1 MSIRIGVDVG
11 GTNTDAVVFSDN
23 CLIAV
28 AKSPTTEDITSGV
41 TNVIHKIINL
51 GEIDPKLVTA
61 VMVGTTHFVNALVE
75 SKQLLPTAVIRLCG
89 KTTRAILPFRDW
101 PLRLQKVVQT
111 ETFLLDGG
119 HEFDGRPIYELN
131 LNQID
136 EAIKKIRNSGV
147 VSVAI
152 SSVFSPLNNSHEKI
166 IAQRFSELAPSVFV
180 SISSEIGRIGFL
192 ERENATILNA
202 CLRGVADKII
212 SALNLSIMEI
222 GIDCQLF
229 ISQNDGTLMN
239 VEHTS
244 RYPIT
249 TFASGPTN
257 SMRGAAFLS
266 GQTDCAVID
275 IGGTTTDI
283 GILRAGY
290 PREASS
296 IVNVNGVRTNFR
308 MPDVVSIGLGG
319 GSIVRHANGLTI
331 GPDSVAFNL
340 RSQALI
346 FGGAT
351 LTATD
356 LAVAAGHAEIG
367 DHNNVKHLDQGMVR
381 DALTLIQE
389 TIEKSLGTMVTSP
402 EPIPVV
408 LVGGGHLICGDQIEG
423 AKSII
428 RPPNLDV
435 ANAVGAAISQ
445 VGSQLD
451 QIISVTTNTRQKE
464 FDRLRRETIDRC
476 QSAGAIA
483 DSIKLIDIDEIP
495 LSYLPTGS
503 IRVRMRAVGNLDFSK
518 DIRDSNEIY

>member
-11 GTNTDAVVFSDN
+11 GTNTDAVAFLN
-23 CLIAV
+23 NNLIAV
-28 AKSPTTEDITSGV
+28 AKSPTTQDVTSGV
-41 TNVIHKIINL
+41 TNVIQKIIKF
-51 GEIDPKLVTA
+51 GKLDSKQIAA

-75 SKQLLPTAVIRLCG
+75 SKYLLPTAVIRLCG
-89 KTTRAILPFRDW
+89 KTTQAIPPFRDW
-101 PLRLQKVVQT
+101 PLGLRDAIQA
-111 ETFLLDGG
+111 ETLLLDGG
-119 HEFDGRPIYELN
+119 HEFDGRTISA
-131 LNQID
+131 LNQKQVD
-136 EAIKKIRNSGV
+136 DAIEKISNSGIAT
-147 VSVAI
+147 VAI
-152 SSVFSPLNNSHEKI
+152 SSVFSPLDNSHEKI
-166 IAQRFSELAPSVFV
+166 VAQRFSELAPNILV
-180 SISSEIGRIGFL
+180 SISSEIGRIGLL

-212 SALNLSIMEI
+212 SALYLSIRKL

-229 ISQNDGTLMN
+229 ISQNDGTLMSAAHAN
-239 VEHTS
+239 

-296 IVNVNGVRTNFR
+296 TVNVNGVRTNFR
-308 MPDVVSIGLGG
+308 MPDVISIGIGG
-319 GSIVRHANGLTI
+319 GSKIRNVNGLTI
-331 GPDSVAFNL
+331 GPDSVGYKI

-346 FGGAT
+346 FGGKT

-356 LAVAAGHAEIG
+356 LAVASGRADIG
-367 DHNNVKHLDQGMVR
+367 DRNKVKHLDPGMVR
-381 DALTLIQE
+381 DALDLIQE
-389 TIEKSLGTMVTSP
+389 TIGQALETMVTSS

-408 LVGGGHLICGDQIEG
+408 LVGGGHLICGDGIRST
-423 AKSII
+423 KSVI

-445 VGSQLD
+445 VGSQVD
-451 QIISVTTNTRQKE
+451 QIISITPTTREYAIET
-464 FDRLRRETIDRC
+464 LRKETIARC
-476 QSAGAIA
+476 ESAGAITQ
-483 DSIKLIDIDEIP
+483 SIEIIDIDEIP
-495 LSYLPTGS
+495 LAYLPTGS
-503 IRVRMRAVGNLDFSK
+503 VRVRMRAVGNLDFSK
-518 DIRDSNEIY
+518 NLAGIA